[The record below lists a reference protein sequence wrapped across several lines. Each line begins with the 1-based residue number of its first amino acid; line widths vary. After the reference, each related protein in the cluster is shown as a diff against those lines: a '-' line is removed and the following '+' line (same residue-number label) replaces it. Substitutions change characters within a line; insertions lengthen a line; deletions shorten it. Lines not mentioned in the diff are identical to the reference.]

1 MRILEAIHDFLPD
14 HRAGSEIYTYHF
26 SKALVARGHEVHL
39 VFTEKR
45 MEREQFTLSPGA
57 YDGLPFHEIVYNRLF
72 HDIADLYDDPRME
85 TPIGAVLDEVRP
97 EVVHVQSLVYLGL
110 GLIRAATAR
119 GIPIVMTLHEYFLS
133 CPRGGL
139 LLDTTGHLCEPIPF
153 RECARCLAPYP
164 IERARY
170 PDDGPRA
177 GTCGPQD
184 PLRFFERAARER
196 FRRMYAGVGAV
207 RKFVAPS
214 RFLAER
220 LIRDGLPRDRVVV
233 SDYGFAPIR
242 QVARKERVH
251 GAPLRIGYLGTL
263 SDYKGV
269 HLLIEAFALLPPNG
283 ATLRVKG
290 EPSWFPDYTK
300 PLLERARAIPG
311 IAFEGAIA
319 PEQAGEFLAEIDV
332 LVVPSVWFEN
342 SPLTIHEAWLA
353 GVPVVTTA
361 LGGMA
366 ELAATGGAC
375 TFQRN
380 DAFDLARVLR
390 ELIAEPG
397 ALPALRATIPRVKTI
412 EENAAEFED
421 WLA

>member
-1 MRILEAIHDFLPD
+1 MRILEAIHDFLPE

-45 MEREQFTLSPGA
+45 MEREQFTIARGA
-57 YDGLPFHEIVYNRLF
+57 YDGLPFHEIVYNRHF

-85 TPIGAVLDEVRP
+85 TPIGEVLDAVRP

-110 GLIRAATAR
+110 GLIRAATVR
-119 GIPIVMTLHEYFLS
+119 NIPIVMTLHEYFLS

-139 LLDTTGHLCEPIPF
+139 LLDTTGHLCDPIPF

-170 PDDGPRA
+170 PDDAPRS

-196 FRRMYAGVGAV
+196 LRRMYEGVRPV
-207 RKFVAPS
+207 RRFIAPS

-220 LIRDGLPRDRVVV
+220 LIKDGLPRERVIV
-233 SDYGFAPIR
+233 SDYGFAPMPK
-242 QVARKERVH
+242 VARRERAV
-251 GAPLRIGYLGTL
+251 GEPLRIGYLGTL

-269 HLLIEAFALLPPNG
+269 HLLIEAFALLPPDA
-283 ATLRVKG
+283 ATLRIKG
-290 EPSWFPDYTK
+290 EPSWFPDYTQ
-300 PLLERARAIPG
+300 PLVEKARAIPG
-311 IAFEGAIA
+311 LAFEGAIA
-319 PEQAGEFLAEIDV
+319 PEQAAEFLAEIDV

-353 GVPVVTTA
+353 GVPVVTSG

-366 ELAATGGAC
+366 ELAAQGGAR
-375 TFQRN
+375 TFKRN

-390 ELIAEPG
+390 ESIADPN
-397 ALPALRATIPRVKTI
+397 AIASLRATIPRVKSI
-412 EENAAEFED
+412 AENAAEFEG
-421 WLA
+421 WLG